1 MASLDEL
8 TYKLPF
14 KMKMQTLMEENKAI
28 DERTKEDKDKM
39 EREALLEIEKN
50 FPSYYDEYQKV
61 VFAGVSIEA
70 TTDEEFGKSLKK

>member
-1 MASLDEL
+1 LASLDEL

-14 KMKMQTLMEENKAI
+14 KMKMQTLMEDNKAI

-50 FPSYYDEYQKV
+50 FPSYYDEY
-61 VFAGVSIEA
+61 
-70 TTDEEFGKSLKK
+70 